1 MTTMADTERLD
12 VAIIGGGFGGIAMAH
27 HLAKRRGLR
36 FAVLE
41 KGARAGGTWRDN
53 TYPGCA
59 CDIPSH
65 LYSLSFAPNPDWSR
79 MFATQPEILDYFDRV
94 VAEQGLDRHIRLG
107 TEVQAA
113 TWDADA
119 ALWRL
124 TLNEGRMLAAR
135 FVVSA
140 MGVLHHAA
148 FPDLPGR
155 DTFAGKTL
163 HTALWDDDYDLT
175 GKRVAVI
182 GTGASAIQLV
192 PAIVDRVAL
201 LAVFQ
206 RTPPWIVPKF
216 DRPFSDAMRAKLRR
230 QPFYRR
236 YLRFKLFYA
245 HEQRATA
252 FTRQDGKSIG
262 KTEALCRG
270 QLDKQVA
277 DPALRAALTPDY
289 VLGCKR
295 LLISSDYF
303 PALQKPN
310 ATLVSDPIARIEPD
324 AVVTRNGSRYP
335 VDAIVY
341 GTGYDAQNALR
352 HIDIRGAGGVTLQS
366 AWDAHGMSAYLGT
379 TVSGFPNL
387 FLITGPNSGGGHNS
401 QIFMIEAQAQYIA
414 RAIRATDRRGART
427 IEVAASA
434 QRRFDD
440 DMTRRMADSVWKR
453 GGCQSWF
460 LDKKTGRNTL
470 LWPSYSTHFW
480 WLTRRLKK
488 RDYRW
493 ENSGAEADPV

>member
-1 MTTMADTERLD
+1 MTTGVERLD

-27 HLAKRRGLR
+27 HLAKQRHLR

-79 MFATQPEILDYFDRV
+79 MFASQPEILAYFDRV
-94 VAEQGLDRHIRLG
+94 VDEQGLADHIRLN
-107 TEVQAA
+107 TEVTAT

-124 TLNEGRMLAAR
+124 TLRNGSPLEAR
-135 FVVSA
+135 FLVSA

-148 FPDLPGR
+148 FPDIPGR
-155 DTFAGKTL
+155 ETFAGKTL
-163 HTALWDDDYDLT
+163 HTALWDHDYDLT
-175 GKRVAVI
+175 GQRVAMI

-192 PAIVDRVAL
+192 PAIVDRVGSL
-201 LAVFQ
+201 SVFQ

-230 QPFYRR
+230 QPWYRR

-252 FTRQDGKSIG
+252 FTLQDRASIG
-262 KTEALCRG
+262 KTEALCRW

-277 DPALRAALTPDY
+277 DSALRAALTPDY

-303 PALQKPN
+303 PALQRPN
-310 ATLVSDPIARIEPD
+310 AALITDPITRIEPD
-324 AVVTRNGSRYP
+324 AVVTRDGRRHI
-335 VDAIVY
+335 VDAIIY

-352 HIDIRGAGGVTLQS
+352 HIDIRGKAGATLQS
-366 AWDAHGMSAYLGT
+366 VWDAHGMSAYLGT
-379 TVSGFPNL
+379 TVNGFPNL

-401 QIFMIEAQAQYIA
+401 QIFMIEAQAEYIA
-414 RAIRATDRRGART
+414 RAIRATDRRRARM
-427 IEVAASA
+427 IEIAATA
-434 QRRFDD
+434 QRRFDN
-440 DMTRRMADSVWKR
+440 DMTRRMAGSVWKR

-460 LDKKTGRNTL
+460 LEKKTGRNTL

-480 WLTRRLKK
+480 WLTRRLRR
-488 RDYRW
+488 RDYDW
-493 ENSGAEADPV
+493 S